1 MRTLLTLLIIVVL
14 LIGAAF
20 LYAWSGMYNIAAT
33 HEHWDVTYK
42 FIGMMTENS
51 IKQQSDSVVNPLPA
65 TPEAAEAYIDHFHSM
80 CRLCHSSPG
89 YPRKE
94 FAQGLYP
101 SPPDLAERSHQQK
114 WSDEDIFWIIE
125 HGIKMSGMPAF
136 SPTHSKEEIQ
146 GLAGL
151 VRRMP
156 ELNES
161 GYKDL
166 LRKAGLSTEDQGHQ
180 DRGDGHGGAEMGE
193 TPQASEP
200 GHSDGS
206 TETGG
211 LAPPMSASEE
221 GDEDGGP
228 HAEEEGH

>member
-1 MRTLLTLLIIVVL
+1 MRTLLIIVILVM
-14 LIGAAF
+14 GAAF

-33 HEHWDVTYK
+33 QEHWDVTYK
-42 FIGMMTENS
+42 FIGMVTENS
-51 IKQQSDSVVNPLPA
+51 IKQQSDSVVNPLPE

-80 CRLCHSSPG
+80 CRLCHSAPG
-89 YPRKE
+89 YPRNE

-101 SPPDLAERSHQQK
+101 SPPDLAERSDQQK
-114 WSDEDIFWIIE
+114 WSDADIFWIIE

-156 ELNES
+156 ELNDS

-166 LRKAGLSTEDQGHQ
+166 LRKAGISTEVKEHHGGGGQ
-180 DRGDGHGGAEMGE
+180 GDGRAEIEEE
-193 TPQASEP
+193 TQGPEH
-200 GHSDGS
+200 GHSNGS
-206 TETGG
+206 AETGG
-211 LAPPMSASEE
+211 LTQPMPASEE